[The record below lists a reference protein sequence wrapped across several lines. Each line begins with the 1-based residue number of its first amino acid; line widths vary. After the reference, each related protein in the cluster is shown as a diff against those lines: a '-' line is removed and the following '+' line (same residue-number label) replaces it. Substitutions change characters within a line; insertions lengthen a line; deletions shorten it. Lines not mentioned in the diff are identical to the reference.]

1 MRAPRVQNNLACEG
15 IVILLFQLPMSPAKN
30 KKRVAKPGAEL
41 SITRETWNK
50 WHILKL
56 TGKFVVKSFN
66 SVRVFFDEIELLEN
80 PYVAVDLTGVTM
92 IDSSALT
99 TILNLQKRLN
109 KKGGQVAIIGPNAE
123 ITETFSIVGF
133 SLAVPVYSTRQVF
146 EKKTGLA

>member
-1 MRAPRVQNNLACEG
+1 
-15 IVILLFQLPMSPAKN
+15 
-30 KKRVAKPGAEL
+30 
-41 SITRETWNK
+41 
-50 WHILKL
+50 
-56 TGKFVVKSFN
+56 
-66 SVRVFFDEIELLEN
+66 
-80 PYVAVDLTGVTM
+80 M